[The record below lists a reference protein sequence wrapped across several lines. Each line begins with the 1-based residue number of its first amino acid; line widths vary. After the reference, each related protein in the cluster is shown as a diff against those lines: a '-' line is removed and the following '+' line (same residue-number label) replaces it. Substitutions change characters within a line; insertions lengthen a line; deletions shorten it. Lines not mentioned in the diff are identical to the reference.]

1 MEPSA
6 SAGMGI
12 GFTVMICLIVGVV
25 TVLSLAIPGFIL
37 FKLYKNKQ
45 AADKIRAT
53 GVAAQAQVLALA
65 DTGVKINYNPR
76 VTLTLMVHPPGGTPY
91 QATTTLT
98 ISMLAIPRFQPGA
111 WIPVKYD
118 PASPMNVAVEV

>member
-1 MEPSA
+1 
-6 SAGMGI
+6 MGI

-25 TVLSLAIPGFIL
+25 TVASLAIPGFIFYKL
-37 FKLYKNKQ
+37 FKNKQ

-53 GVAAQAQVLALA
+53 GVAAQAQILALA
-65 DTGVKINYNPR
+65 DTGMKINDNPR
-76 VTLTLMVHPPGGTPY
+76 VQLTLMVHPPGGTPY
-91 QATTTLT
+91 QAVTTLT

-118 PASPMNVAVEV
+118 PANPTNVAVEG